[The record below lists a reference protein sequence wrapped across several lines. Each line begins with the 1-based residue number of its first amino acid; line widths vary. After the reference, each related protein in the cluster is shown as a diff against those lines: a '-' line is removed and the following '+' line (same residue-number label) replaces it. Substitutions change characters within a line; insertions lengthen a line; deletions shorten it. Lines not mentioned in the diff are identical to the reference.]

1 MGERLRIRDL
11 ETKRDNLENFEL
23 KKDWILRTNIQKYR
37 EKK

>member
-1 MGERLRIRDL
+1 MGKRLRIRDL

-23 KKDWILRTNIQKYR
+23 KKDWILRTSIQKYR